1 MNGQR
6 AAEILGGLAAGQNA
20 FTADE
25 IEQLLAV
32 DLAAEADPD
41 DLAIARW
48 IAPVLLEHAEVSLE
62 APEALSSVTAKLAE
76 HDDKLGRDW
85 YRLTTRDDKIEARVQ
100 ARTLLRRAR
109 GYLADS
115 VTREALVRL
124 ARDARERLLPNATYA
139 PCPALGDEVYAITR
153 RGASVRRELE
163 LRLARYGAAPL
174 AAFLKAHDKA
184 ASKMQAFSGDITSLA
199 RGIGFVKKNPHQV
212 VIGLAKSDAPP
223 GQALRTY
230 RDMMQ
235 LTNAPDAAVTCTR
248 NATAFGGPQAA
259 QQRLKQA
266 QGALRQA
273 GFPLDPV
280 VLGAAKTLLPFEP
293 LETGAARFRDI
304 YRLVTDERMAHGEL
318 AIKVTARLMPADGT
332 PEEVVERVRLVHSQ
346 LHRAAG
352 RAELTTVVA
361 LASLARSAEA
371 VPELVARFRELGAEL
386 ARAGVCRP
394 ASADAHALECVACPG
409 TPAEVAATVRQ
420 LIAQLTAG
428 REPTGADV
436 AIAAAFAKRF
446 AY

>member
-1 MNGQR
+1 MNGHR
-6 AAEILGGLAAGQNA
+6 AWEILGGLAAGQNA

-25 IEQLLAV
+25 IEQLLAAG
-32 DLAAEADPD
+32 LAAEADPD

-48 IAPVLLEHAEVSLE
+48 LAPVLREHAEVE
-62 APEALSSVTAKLAE
+62 IDAPEALAAVTAKIAE

-85 YRLTTRDDKIEARVQ
+85 YRLTTRDEKIEARAQ

-124 ARDARERLLPNATYA
+124 TRDARERLPPNATYA
-139 PCPALGDEVYAITR
+139 PCPALGDELYAITR
-153 RGASVRRELE
+153 RGADVRRELE

-174 AAFLKAHDKA
+174 AAFLKAYDKA
-184 ASKMQAFSGDITSLA
+184 TSKMQVFSGDIASLA

-223 GQALRTY
+223 GQALKTY
-230 RDMMQ
+230 RGMMQ

-248 NATAFGGPQAA
+248 NATAFGGPELA
-259 QQRLKQA
+259 QQRLKKA
-266 QGALRQA
+266 QGALRRA
-273 GFPLDPV
+273 GFSLEPV

-293 LETGAARFRDI
+293 LETGAERFRQI
-304 YRLVTDERMAHGEL
+304 HRLVTGERMAQGEL

-332 PEEVVERVRLVHSQ
+332 PEEVVRRVRLAQGQ
-346 LHRAAG
+346 LHQASG
-352 RAELTTVVA
+352 RAELTTAVA
-361 LASLARSAEA
+361 LASLARSADA
-371 VPELVARFRELGAEL
+371 VPELVARFCQLEAEL
-386 ARAGVCRP
+386 VRAGVCRP
-394 ASADAHALECVACPG
+394 ASAGAHALECVGCPG
-409 TPAEVAATVRQ
+409 TPTEVAATVRQ
-420 LIAQLTAG
+420 LIAQLAAG
-428 REPTGADV
+428 REATGADV